1 METKTI
7 KSSLLVSL
15 RSFGVKSLELDSEQI
30 IYRFKLFGLFF
41 WKASQKSLTIKN
53 IIYFDTSRGL
63 LGTKLETGYKAGGG
77 SANTIKFICSSS
89 TVESIKDHISR
100 NGGSAS
106 HAETEGEKLVTMFPI
121 LSPSRWL
128 SKREVIVL
136 GEEGVFHIRKG
147 WFKTR
152 SSFLPYDSIKVF
164 TYEGLLGKKIRLLGD
179 VTIAPHE
186 ALSSSAFKQIKEA
199 LKAKKVT
206 SEKGRAYKPALFS
219 GKRGLNSPS
228 FLVTSKGVFWK
239 GNKKV
244 GSAEL
249 RFLAYEDITSFKKVG
264 WSKLFAPII
273 IHGHRRDA
281 RAGEGGVIHM
291 EVPGV
296 AFYRWRTLLIFTGS
310 LKRTL
315 TTNCR

>member
-1 METKTI
+1 METKAI
-7 KSSLLVSL
+7 KSNLLVSL
-15 RSFGVKSLELDSEQI
+15 FSLGVKHLELNSNEI
-30 IYRFKLFGLFF
+30 TYRFKLFGLFY
-41 WKASQKSLTIKN
+41 WKPSQRSLTIKN
-53 IIYFDTSRGL
+53 IIYFDTSLGL

-89 TVESIKDHISR
+89 TVESVKDHISK

-106 HAETEGEKLVTMFPI
+106 HAEIDGEKLVTMFPI

-128 SKREVIVL
+128 YKREVIVL
-136 GEEGVFHIRKG
+136 GDEGISHVRKG

-152 SSFLPYDSIKVF
+152 SSFLPYESIKVF

-179 VTIAPHE
+179 VTIATHE
-186 ALSSSAFKQIKEA
+186 ALSGSAFKQIKET
-199 LKAKKVT
+199 LKTKNVT
-206 SEKGRAYKPALFS
+206 SEKGRAYKPALLS

-239 GNKKV
+239 GNKKI

-273 IHGHRRDA
+273 IQGERRDA
-281 RAGEGGVIHM
+281 RTGEGGGIHM

-310 LKRTL
+310 LKQTL

>member
-7 KSSLLVSL
+7 KSNILVSL
-15 RSFGVKSLELDSEQI
+15 RSFGVKYLELDSDQI
-30 IYRFKLFGLFF
+30 TYRFKLFGLFF
-41 WKASQKSLTIKN
+41 WKSSQRSLTIKK
-53 IIYFDTSRGL
+53 IIYFDSSLGL
-63 LGTKLETGYKAGGG
+63 LGTKLSTGYKAGGG
-77 SANTIKFICSSS
+77 EANTIEFICSSS
-89 TVESIKDHISR
+89 TVESIKDHITQ
-100 NGGSAS
+100 NGGSVN
-106 HAETEGEKLVTMFPI
+106 HDELEGEKLVTMFPI
-121 LSPSRWL
+121 FSPSRWL

-136 GEEGVFHIRKG
+136 GDEGVSHIRKG

-152 SSFLPYDSIKVF
+152 SSFLEYESIKVF
-164 TYEGLLGKKIRLLGD
+164 TYQGLLGKKIRLLGD

-186 ALSSSAFKQIKEA
+186 TLSSSAFKQIKKA

-206 SEKGRAYKPALFS
+206 SEKGRSYKPALLS

-228 FLVTSKGVFWK
+228 FLVTSKGIFWK
-239 GNKKV
+239 ERKKV
-244 GSAEL
+244 GSVEL
-249 RFLAYEDITSFKKVG
+249 LFLAYGDVTSFKKDG
-264 WSKLFAPII
+264 WTKLFAPII
-273 IHGHRRDA
+273 IQGHRRDA
-281 RAGEGGVIHM
+281 RTGEGGSIHM

>member
-1 METKTI
+1 METQTI
-7 KSSLLVSL
+7 KSNIIVSL
-15 RSFGVKSLELDSEQI
+15 RSFGIKSLELDSNQI
-30 IYRFKLFGLFF
+30 TYRFKLFGLFF
-41 WKASQKSLTIKN
+41 WKPSQRSLTIKN
-53 IIYFDTSRGL
+53 IIYFDTSLGL
-63 LGTKLETGYKAGGG
+63 LGSKMETGYKAGGG
-77 SANTIKFICSSS
+77 SANTIKFVCSRP
-89 TVESIKDHISR
+89 TIESIKDHISK

-106 HAETEGEKLVTMFPI
+106 HAETEGEKLITMFPI

-136 GEEGVFHIRKG
+136 GDKGVSHIRKG

-152 SSFLPYDSIKVF
+152 SSFLPYESIKVF
-164 TYEGLLGKKIRLLGD
+164 TYEGIIGKKIRLLGD

-186 ALSSSAFKQIKEA
+186 ALSSSAFKQIKKT
-199 LKAKKVT
+199 LKAKNVT
-206 SEKGRAYKPALFS
+206 SERGKAYKPALFS

-249 RFLAYEDITSFKKVG
+249 RFLAYEDITSFKKDG
-264 WSKLFAPII
+264 WLKLFAPII
-273 IHGHRRDA
+273 IDGHRRDA
-281 RAGEGGVIHM
+281 RTGEGGGIHM